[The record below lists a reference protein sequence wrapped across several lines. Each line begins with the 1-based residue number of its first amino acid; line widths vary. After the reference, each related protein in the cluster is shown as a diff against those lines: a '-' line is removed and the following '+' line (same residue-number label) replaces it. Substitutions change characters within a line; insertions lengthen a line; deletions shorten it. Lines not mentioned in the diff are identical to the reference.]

1 MSGTLGAGSSFFK
14 GIQTPSGPPFVA
26 GSAENGLSVDPVGG
40 EIVLGNDV
48 AAALATLMSNREI
61 PMATFFIRLLL
72 SATSS
77 LTFQPD
83 AATQLIQALIGNAAK
98 TQGINIEDVNG
109 AAKTTTFFRGR
120 NQHSTGFSQIQLLND
135 LLNGLT
141 MQMIGS
147 TAAGANTF
155 LFTVTGAEARYNV
168 PTAAAFHRWQT
179 QNTNRMSLLA
189 NGNLRVAGNN
199 TDNTGKIQC
208 DGTISGDRVVSAR
221 NITPV
226 AINLNQNRDFFFTNE
241 GAGALIVF
249 NLPAA
254 AAPAT
259 GTGYQYAFYV
269 QDVNGIQVTAAAG
282 DTIRIAGSVSS
293 AGGTATSTTVGSCL
307 KIVCINA
314 TEWVCESL
322 VGPWTLA

>member
-1 MSGTLGAGSSFFK
+1 MSASTGQGSISRANRP
-14 GIQTPSGPPFVA
+14 IPSGPPFVA
-26 GSAENGLSVDPVGG
+26 GSAVNGLSVDAGTG
-40 EIVLGNDV
+40 KIVLGNDV
-48 AAALATLMSNREI
+48 AGILAVLISNREI
-61 PMATFFIRLLL
+61 PLATFFLRLVL

-77 LTFQPD
+77 LTFEPD
-83 AATQLIQALIGNAAK
+83 GSTQLIQALIGNAAK

-120 NQHSTGFSQIQLLND
+120 NQSSTGFSQMQLLND

-147 TAAGANTF
+147 AAAGANTF

-189 NGNLRVAGNN
+189 NGNLRVAVNN
-199 TDNTGKIQC
+199 TDNTARIQT

-226 AINLNQNRDFFFTNE
+226 AINSAQDRNFFFTNE
-241 GAGALIVF
+241 GASALIVF

-254 AAPAT
+254 AAPGT
-259 GTGYQYAFYV
+259 TTGYTYSFYV
-269 QDVNGIQVTAAAG
+269 QDVDGIQVTAAAG

-314 TEWVCESL
+314 TEWVCEAL
-322 VGPWTLA
+322 VGSWTLA